1 MAPTEL
7 EAGAPIYGPS
17 EITEE
22 TFKDTPEEYQDL
34 VRWVVGRQLLEEL
47 SAACIFAKAAPL
59 FYREGPEK
67 VRYCVHLAEEEVG
80 HCRAVARI
88 LPGIGLDYS
97 LFANHDRPYAQDF
110 HGDPQFPQSWEDV
123 LVFNWLA
130 EESGRLF
137 LWSMRDTSYAPY
149 ANVNRAIIAEEER
162 HAEGGPTHLIRH
174 IEENGDEAREKVQER
189 VDEWF
194 PKAIRLL
201 GVPRS
206 AKQQKFHH
214 YGLKAEDTEEQLPL
228 WLDAVLPYADQL
240 GLTVPTSEDMRATGL
255 VLPSHVDW

>member
-7 EAGAPIYGPS
+7 DAGAPIYGPS
-17 EITEE
+17 QITEE
-22 TFKDTPEEYQDL
+22 AFRDTPDEYQEL

-67 VRYCVHLAEEEVG
+67 VRYCIHLAEEEVG

-110 HGDPQFPQSWEDV
+110 HGDPDFPRSWEDV

-174 IEENGDEAREKVQER
+174 IEENGNAAREKVQAS

-206 AKQQKFHH
+206 EKQQKFHY

-228 WLDAVLPYADQL
+228 WLDAVLPYADRL